1 MTPSAGTRVV
11 SISAMSWRVPHR
23 TTVVAAGVVA
33 AGLVAVACGTTDS
46 ASRETLPP
54 IVTTTSSTL
63 PPTTPPEL
71 AERIFYTIKR
81 GDTLQQIAN
90 SFSVTVQSIIDLNG
104 ITNPDSIAAGQT
116 VEIPTG
122 LLVIE
127 ELPDPPAEPTADTTG

>member
-1 MTPSAGTRVV
+1 
-11 SISAMSWRVPHR
+11 MSWRIPHR
-23 TTVVAAGVVA
+23 TTVIAAGIALSGV
-33 AGLVAVACGTTDS
+33 LAVACGTTDS

-81 GDTLQQIAN
+81 GDTLQVIAN
-90 SFSVTVQSIIDLNG
+90 SFGVTVQSIIDLNN
-104 ITNPDSIAAGQT
+104 IANPDSIAAGQT

-122 LLVIE
+122 LLVLDQ
-127 ELPDPPAEPTADTTG
+127 LPDPPATTVTP